1 MADIVSNLL
10 SKLSE
15 RTGREWSIHD
25 IYRLAQKLPEV
36 NSQNINS
43 VLNEISDMGLNV
55 SQEARDQVM
64 NKVKNKDYTGIKNQV
79 LQQPVEEEPAE
90 CSRPNKTNKTS
101 KKSKKSKTGKVSKK
115 NKGEAVKVS
124 SHKNRRER
132 SDILYNSIKRLS
144 SKKRKKKRV

>member
-36 NSQNINS
+36 NSKNITS

-55 SQEARDQVM
+55 SQEARDQVLS
-64 NKVKNKDYTGIKNQV
+64 KVKNKDFTGIKNEV
-79 LQQPVEEEPAE
+79 LNHPVEEVELSTE
-90 CSRPNKTNKTS
+90 CSLDKKEKKAKKVNK
-101 KKSKKSKTGKVSKK
+101 
-115 NKGEAVKVS
+115 
-124 SHKNRRER
+124 
-132 SDILYNSIKRLS
+132 S
-144 SKKRKKKRV
+144 SKKTKGEYAKEPLHKKSSKSSKSLYHSLKKLSNKKGKKKRV

>member
-36 NSQNINS
+36 NSKNITS

-55 SQEARDQVM
+55 SQEARDQVLS
-64 NKVKNKDYTGIKNQV
+64 KVKNKDYTGIKNE
-79 LQQPVEEEPAE
+79 LLNHPVEELELPIE
-90 CSRPNKTNKTS
+90 CSLDKKEKKAKNKSSKRTKEEYAKVS
-101 KKSKKSKTGKVSKK
+101 LHKKSNKRSKSLYHSLKKLSNKK
-115 NKGEAVKVS
+115 G
-124 SHKNRRER
+124 
-132 SDILYNSIKRLS
+132 
-144 SKKRKKKRV
+144 KKKRV

>member
-36 NSQNINS
+36 NSQNITS

-55 SQEARDQVM
+55 SKEARDQVLT
-64 NKVKNKDYTGIKNQV
+64 KVKNKDYTGIKNEV
-79 LQQPVEEEPAE
+79 LQHPVDEEESPTE
-90 CSRPNKTNKTS
+90 CSMDKKEKKAKKENKASQKAKGESAKVALHQKSRKGSEGTEGLYHSVKKLS
-101 KKSKKSKTGKVSKK
+101 KK
-115 NKGEAVKVS
+115 KG
-124 SHKNRRER
+124 
-132 SDILYNSIKRLS
+132 
-144 SKKRKKKRV
+144 KKKRV

>member
-36 NSQNINS
+36 NNKNITS

-55 SQEARDQVM
+55 SQEARDKVL
-64 NKVKNKDYTGIKNQV
+64 NKVKNKDYTGIKNEV
-79 LQQPVEEEPAE
+79 LNHPVEEVDSPIE
-90 CSRPNKTNKTS
+90 CSLDKKEKKAKNKSSKRTKGENAKIPLH
-101 KKSKKSKTGKVSKK
+101 KKSSK
-115 NKGEAVKVS
+115 
-124 SHKNRRER
+124 
-132 SDILYNSIKRLS
+132 S
-144 SKKRKKKRV
+144 SKSLYHSLKKLSNKKGKKKRV

>member
-36 NSQNINS
+36 NSQNITS

-55 SQEARDQVM
+55 SKEARDQVLT
-64 NKVKNKDYTGIKNQV
+64 KVKNKDYTGIKNEV
-79 LQQPVEEEPAE
+79 LQHPVDEEESPTE
-90 CSRPNKTNKTS
+90 CSMD
-101 KKSKKSKTGKVSKK
+101 KKEKKQKKRTKQVKKQKENLQKLLCIKNREKDLKVSIIVKK
-115 NKGEAVKVS
+115 N
-124 SHKNRRER
+124 
-132 SDILYNSIKRLS
+132 
-144 SKKRKKKRV
+144 

>member
-36 NSQNINS
+36 NSKNITS

-55 SQEARDQVM
+55 SQEARDQVL
-64 NKVKNKDYTGIKNQV
+64 NKVKNKDYTGIKNEV
-79 LQQPVEEEPAE
+79 LNHPVEEVESPIE
-90 CSRPNKTNKTS
+90 CSLDKKEKKAKNKSSKRTKGEYAKVPLH
-101 KKSKKSKTGKVSKK
+101 KKSSK
-115 NKGEAVKVS
+115 
-124 SHKNRRER
+124 
-132 SDILYNSIKRLS
+132 S
-144 SKKRKKKRV
+144 SKSLYHSLKKLSNKKGKKKRV